1 MSDQGYV
8 NYFEVLGVPADC
20 KAGEV
25 KRTYKKKMKELVNE
39 IARTKLTEEAR
50 DRYLLRMAQ
59 LNAAFY
65 ILRDNAR
72 REQYVH
78 DRDEV
83 IELEDT
89 WRQAAGSGAENAE
102 KLRRQF
108 DGAVRHFLSV
118 YTEELILEAGRDQD
132 CVEAS
137 NWDLAHERHA
147 SSVLRH
153 HRQRRYHE
161 IHERLPF
168 VEVTRPEVDWEERQ
182 RTVSAL
188 LDSKEV

>member
-8 NYFEVLGVPADC
+8 NYFEVLDVPPDC
-20 KAGEV
+20 KVGEV
-25 KRTYKKKMKELVNE
+25 KRIYKKKMKDLVNE
-39 IARTKLTEEAR
+39 IARTRLTEEAR

-72 REQYVH
+72 REQYVQ
-78 DRDEV
+78 DRDRV
-83 IELEDT
+83 IALEDR
-89 WRQAAGSGAENAE
+89 WRAAAEAGGEDTE
-102 KLRRQF
+102 KLRREF
-108 DGAVRHFLSV
+108 DAAVRHFLSA
-118 YTEELILEAGRDQD
+118 YMEELILEAGRDKD

-153 HRQRRYHE
+153 QRQRRYHE

-168 VEVTRPEVDWEERQ
+168 VEVTKPDVDWEER
-182 RTVSAL
+182 RKAVAAL
-188 LDSKEV
+188 LERGEA

>member
-8 NYFEVLGVPADC
+8 DYFEVLGVPPDC
-20 KAGEV
+20 KPGEV
-25 KRTYKKKMKELVNE
+25 KRTYKKMMKDLVNE
-39 IARTKLTEEAR
+39 IARTKLTEELR
-50 DRYLLRMAQ
+50 DRYLLQMAQ
-59 LNAAFY
+59 LNASFY
-65 ILRDNAR
+65 ILRDNEK
-72 REQYVH
+72 REQYVQ
-78 DRDEV
+78 DRDAV
-83 IELEDT
+83 IELERA
-89 WRQAAGSGAENAE
+89 WRAAADSGAEGAE

-118 YTEELILEAGRDQD
+118 YTEEAVLEAGRDKD

-168 VEVTRPEVDWEERQ
+168 VEVTKPEVDWDERRQ
-182 RTVSAL
+182 AVAAL
-188 LDSKEV
+188 IDRKEA